1 MKIERFE
8 EMLEMLERERNISKE
23 VLIDAVKASLLSATK
38 KKFKNQENLEAEL
51 KEDGIAKIFAK
62 REVVSEVADP
72 ELQITKAEAK
82 KLGLKAKLGETVKVD
97 VTPHDF
103 GRLAAQTAKQV
114 IIQRI
119 REAEKEGAFEEFSKK
134 TGEIITGTI
143 QRREHGGYLVNLG
156 RIETFLPASETIA
169 RESFRPKDKIK
180 LYVVETK
187 KTPKGPH
194 VTISRAHPNLVKK
207 LFELEVPEIPEGI
220 LEIKAIAREAGR
232 RTKIAVLSNDKNV
245 AAVGTCVGQMGS
257 RIQNIV
263 RELGNEKVDIIEW
276 NDDPKKFI
284 SNSLSPAKIV
294 KVKFEKEEK
303 IAKVVVP
310 EDQLSLAIGKEGQ
323 NVRLAAK
330 LTGWKI
336 DIINEKESAEEKG
349 EGKKTSSKSG
359 QAKKSIAKT
368 TKTKE
373 KAADDKV
380 KIHELAK
387 ELSITSKDLIAK
399 AKELEIEAKAATS
412 SLSKGDVEKLKKALS
427 AKEEV
432 SSTTAEEKK
441 DNHA

>member
-1 MKIERFE
+1 MKIERFN

-38 KKFKNQENLEAEL
+38 RKFINQENLEAEL
-51 KEDGIAKIFAK
+51 KEDGIAKIFAN
-62 REVVSEVADP
+62 REVVNKVTDK

-82 KLGLKAKLGETVKVD
+82 KLGIKAKLGETVKVD

-134 TGEIITGTI
+134 TGEIITGMV

-194 VTISRAHPNLVKK
+194 VTISRTNPNLVKK
-207 LFELEVPEIPEGI
+207 LFELEVPEILEGV

-263 RELGNEKVDIIEW
+263 RELGTEKVDIIEW
-276 NDDPKKFI
+276 SDDPKKFI

-294 KVKFEKEEK
+294 KVKLSKEEK
-303 IAKVVVP
+303 IAKVIVP

-330 LTGWKI
+330 LSGWKI
-336 DIINEKESAEEKG
+336 DIINEKEFDENDTKDSKA
-349 EGKKTSSKSG
+349 KKTTA
-359 QAKKSIAKT
+359 QAEPAK
-368 TKTKE
+368 KTKE
-373 KAADDKV
+373 KAKAPDGKV
-380 KIHELAK
+380 KIHALAK
-387 ELSITSKDLIAK
+387 ELSITSKILIAK
-399 AKELEIEAKAATS
+399 AQELEIDAKAATS
-412 SLSKGDVEKLKKALS
+412 SITKEDVEKIKTALAAKAEDS
-427 AKEEV
+427 KG
-432 SSTTAEEKK
+432 
-441 DNHA
+441 